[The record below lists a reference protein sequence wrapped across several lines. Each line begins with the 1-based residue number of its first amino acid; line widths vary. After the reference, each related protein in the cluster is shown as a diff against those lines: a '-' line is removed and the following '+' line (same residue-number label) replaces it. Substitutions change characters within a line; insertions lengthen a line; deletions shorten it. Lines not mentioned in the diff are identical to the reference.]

1 MTPDKIT
8 ARITELQ
15 NLAKQH
21 ESVLLQITGAI
32 QELNN
37 ILGEMSKEK
46 ANAADQVND
55 PQSNGQ
61 EHQG

>member
-1 MTPDKIT
+1 MTADKIT

-21 ESVLLQITGAI
+21 ESILLQISGAI

-37 ILGEMSKEK
+37 LLGEMSKEK
-46 ANAADQVND
+46 TDAADQVND
-55 PQSNGQ
+55 TESNV
-61 EHQG
+61 

>member
-1 MTPDKIT
+1 MTADKIT

-21 ESVLLQITGAI
+21 ESILLQISGAI

-37 ILGEMSKEK
+37 VLAEMSKEK
-46 ANAADQVND
+46 TDAADQVND
-55 PQSNGQ
+55 TESNV
-61 EHQG
+61 

>member
-1 MTPDKIT
+1 MTADKIT

-21 ESVLLQITGAI
+21 ESILLQVSGAI

-37 ILGEMSKEK
+37 VLAEMSKEK
-46 ANAADQVND
+46 TDAADQVND
-55 PQSNGQ
+55 TESNV
-61 EHQG
+61 

>member
-1 MTPDKIT
+1 MTADKIT

-21 ESVLLQITGAI
+21 ESILLQISGAI

-37 ILGEMSKEK
+37 MLGEMSKEK
-46 ANAADQVND
+46 TDAADQVND
-55 PQSNGQ
+55 TESNV
-61 EHQG
+61 

>member
-1 MTPDKIT
+1 MTADKIT

-21 ESVLLQITGAI
+21 ESILLQISCAI

-37 ILGEMSKEK
+37 LLGEMSKEK
-46 ANAADQVND
+46 TDAADQVND
-55 PQSNGQ
+55 TESNV
-61 EHQG
+61 

>member
-1 MTPDKIT
+1 MTADKIT

-21 ESVLLQITGAI
+21 ESILLQISGAI

-37 ILGEMSKEK
+37 VLGEMSKEK
-46 ANAADQVND
+46 TDAADQVND
-55 PQSNGQ
+55 TESNV
-61 EHQG
+61 

>member
-1 MTPDKIT
+1 MTADKIT

-21 ESVLLQITGAI
+21 ESILLQISGAI

-37 ILGEMSKEK
+37 VLAEMSKEK
-46 ANAADQVND
+46 NDAADQVND
-55 PQSNGQ
+55 TESNV
-61 EHQG
+61 